1 MLKRNSYSSG
11 RNFFFNN
18 YKSLIQWEGRIL
30 EKGQNI
36 SEPQF
41 PQMKQR
47 TDNDYLM
54 RLL

>member
-1 MLKRNSYSSG
+1 MPQEEI
-11 RNFFFNN
+11 FFNN
-18 YKSLIQWEGRIL
+18 YKSLIHWKDRIL
-30 EKGQNI
+30 EKAQNV

-54 RLL
+54 RLLSKPK

>member
-1 MLKRNSYSSG
+1 MPQEEIFL
-11 RNFFFNN
+11 NN
-18 YKSLIQWEGRIL
+18 YKSLIHWEDRIL
-30 EKGQNI
+30 EKGHYI